1 MGKWRLI
8 MLKVVGIFLTITAV
22 MVAVVTITGKM
33 VNECAGCMK
42 DWEG

>member
-1 MGKWRLI
+1 
-8 MLKVVGIFLTITAV
+8 MLKVVGIFLAIFAV

-33 VNECAGCMK
+33 VSECARCMK